1 MDSACKYDFVTEYDV
16 VVAGAGMA
24 GVAAALASARR
35 GLKTA
40 LVEKTILN
48 GGLAT
53 IGSVLYYLPLSDSRH
68 NQVTFG
74 ISEELLL
81 TSIKYGP
88 GDVPDW
94 KNPEGSA
101 RYGCAFN
108 PMSFVLGMDE
118 LLDQAGVVLWYDTLL
133 CGTVRDE
140 SGRATAIVVEN
151 KSGRGMIKAKAFVD
165 ATGDADIAWR
175 AGTPTVDGTNYI
187 SIWGMGYSMEAAKKA
202 AETNDGTPLAEL
214 IGWGCSDTGAGQI
227 PGIEPFHGIDGKEVS
242 RFVTQSRK
250 LALDAY
256 KDIQKEHGRK
266 HAFPA
271 MLPAMV
277 NHRMSRR
284 IEGVYTVKT
293 DEKFTHF
300 EDSVGVVADW
310 RGGHDLWCLPY
321 RALLAKDLP
330 GVLAAG
336 RCLAS
341 DGEAWQVFRVIQAA
355 AMSGE
360 SAGMAAA
367 MAAERNIT
375 PDQLNVADL
384 QAELKKQ
391 NFLLDM
397 REVSELPQEV
407 KVKA

>member
-1 MDSACKYDFVTEYDV
+1 M
-16 VVAGAGMA
+16 
-24 GVAAALASARR
+24 
-35 GLKTA
+35 
-40 LVEKTILN
+40 
-48 GGLAT
+48 
-53 IGSVLYYLPLSDSRH
+53 
-68 NQVTFG
+68 
-74 ISEELLL
+74 
-81 TSIKYGP
+81 
-88 GDVPDW
+88 
-94 KNPEGSA
+94 
-101 RYGCAFN
+101 
-108 PMSFVLGMDE
+108 
-118 LLDQAGVVLWYDTLL
+118 
-133 CGTVRDE
+133 
-140 SGRATAIVVEN
+140 
-151 KSGRGMIKAKAFVD
+151 
-165 ATGDADIAWR
+165 
-175 AGTPTVDGTNYI
+175 
-187 SIWGMGYSMEAAKKA
+187 
-202 AETNDGTPLAEL
+202 
-214 IGWGCSDTGAGQI
+214 
-227 PGIEPFHGIDGKEVS
+227 
-242 RFVTQSRK
+242 TQSRK

-397 REVSELPQEV
+397 REVGELPQEV